1 MSTELSALQ
10 AARERRHVICFDPGD
25 DIATVGEFVT
35 LIFENDAGQ
44 EVMAQE
50 CAIVSVDWL
59 KREYVAVP
67 IGAC

>member
-1 MSTELSALQ
+1 MSAELAALQ
-10 AARERRHVICFDPGD
+10 AARERRHVVHFEPGD

-35 LIFENDAGQ
+35 LHFETNSGQ
-44 EVMAQE
+44 EVMQQE
-50 CAIVSVDWL
+50 CAIVYVDWL